1 MSHNHPTD
9 LLPALALGCLDTE
22 ERELVEQHLA
32 GCKQCQ
38 TEISSYQGVV
48 DNLSYGT
55 PKAVPS
61 SNLKNRL
68 LKRIQK
74 KPTSFAWFE
83 KLIGRWPRFVPIAS
97 MASLVLFISLGISTF
112 ILINNYT
119 QPQQRQSFEN
129 MRLVVLR
136 GTANAPEAIG
146 TLIIGPETRQ
156 GLFVVYSLPSL
167 ASTSQYQLWLVKG
180 AHRTNGGIFSVSPRG
195 QARLTVSAPRS
206 LYTFDAFG
214 VTIEPYGG
222 SPGPT
227 GKKVLGGKS
236 NL

>member
-22 ERELVEQHLA
+22 EREQVEQHLA

-38 TEISSYQGVV
+38 TEISAYQGVV
-48 DNLSYGT
+48 DNLSFGT
-55 PKAVPS
+55 PKVAPS
-61 SNLKNRL
+61 SDLKNRL
-68 LKRIQK
+68 FKRIHRR
-74 KPTSFAWFE
+74 PASFAWFE

-97 MASLVLFISLGISTF
+97 VASLVLFISLGISTF
-112 ILINNYT
+112 ILIKNYT
-119 QPQQRQSFEN
+119 QPQRQNFEN

-136 GTANAPEAIG
+136 GTADAPEAIG
-146 TLIIGPETRQ
+146 TLIIGSDTRQ
-156 GLFVVYSLPSL
+156 ALFVVNSLPSL

-180 AHRTNGGIFSVSPRG
+180 AHRINGGIFSVSPRG